1 MSESATTPAIASAP
15 PDTSAPVSV
24 TFTRQPPTLAELSAR
39 RLRLF
44 RQQEQA
50 VQAFYQQLSQ
60 RYVGDHGN
68 RVPLFYVTAHCAQF
82 AEWGTFQTLRHLD
95 VRGIADTDAL
105 QTLFDHLHIVDD
117 LLLQVVR
124 RLPPQ
129 RPLGWQITSHAP
141 NALNVPTSAPVR
153 QLPRRGI
160 EQSAAATVL
169 QFLGVACFSQ
179 DKTYFIGHVAGYLF
193 CCYYFAHLGVHYAAT
208 ALKEPIANDYPYQ
221 WVEVAELVR
230 LLQAFDPLLKAQV
243 YQLAVYCAQISEY
256 AVSKQ
261 IEKLLIGEV
270 NSFDKLPL
278 RHALAEQVQYDQTLI
293 EPLFT
298 PLKSMR

>member
-1 MSESATTPAIASAP
+1 MSDSATPRAAA
-15 PDTSAPVSV
+15 SAPVSGPIA
-24 TFTRQPPTLAELSAR
+24 RQPSTLAELSAR

-44 RQQEQA
+44 RQQENA
-50 VQAFYQQLSQ
+50 VGAFYQQLSQ
-60 RYVGDHGN
+60 RYVAN
-68 RVPLFYVTAHCAQF
+68 SANSEPLFYVAARRERF
-82 AEWGTFQTLRHLD
+82 AEWGKFQTLRHLD
-95 VRGIADTDAL
+95 VRGIAATDAL

-124 RLPPQ
+124 RLSPQ
-129 RPLGWQITSHAP
+129 RPLGWQITSHTP

-153 QLPRRGI
+153 QLPYRGI

-169 QFLGVACFSQ
+169 QFLGVACFGQ
-179 DKTYFIGHVAGYLF
+179 DKTYFVGHVAGYLF
-193 CCYYFAHLGVHYAAT
+193 CCYYFAHLGTHYAAT
-208 ALKEPIANDYPYQ
+208 PLKEPIAEHYPYQ

-230 LLQAFDPLLKAQV
+230 LLQTLDPLLKTQV

-256 AVSKQ
+256 AIGKQ
-261 IEKLLIGEV
+261 IEKLLISEV
-270 NSFDKLPL
+270 NSFDKIPL
-278 RHALAEQVQYDQTLI
+278 RHALAEQVQYDQPLI